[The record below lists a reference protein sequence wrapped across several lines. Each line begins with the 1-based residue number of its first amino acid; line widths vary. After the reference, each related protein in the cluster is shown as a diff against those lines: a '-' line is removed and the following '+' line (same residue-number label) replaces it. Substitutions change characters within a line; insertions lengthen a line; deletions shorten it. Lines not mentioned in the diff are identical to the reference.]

1 LLLGSIPNISTIL
14 EIIKLAKQISIN
26 KHFVMKKFIL
36 IFVMLFSI
44 CAVYAQDK
52 SVFKAYELAIKI
64 EGEWSDWQPVNIP
77 VVIDYEQD
85 IIIIYSAKTQK
96 YLIIEETAATPDSN
110 GKQVAFKVIDQDG
123 DVGRFR
129 FRVQNNGTKQIYVDF
144 NDISWCYNVK

>member
-1 LLLGSIPNISTIL
+1 M
-14 EIIKLAKQISIN
+14 AKQISIK

-36 IFVMLFSI
+36 IFAMLFSM
-44 CAVYAQDK
+44 CAVYAQNK

-77 VVIDYEQD
+77 VVVDYEQEV
-85 IIIIYSAKTQK
+85 IIIYSAKTQK
-96 YLIIEETAATPDSN
+96 YLILAETLAESDNS
-110 GKQVAFKVIDQDG
+110 GKQIAFMVLDQDG

>member
-1 LLLGSIPNISTIL
+1 
-14 EIIKLAKQISIN
+14 
-26 KHFVMKKFIL
+26 MKKFIL
-36 IFVMLFSI
+36 IFAMLFSM

-96 YLIIEETAATPDSN
+96 YLIIEETAAAPDSN

-129 FRVQNNGTKQIYVDF
+129 FRVQNNGAKQIYVDF

>member
-1 LLLGSIPNISTIL
+1 MV
-14 EIIKLAKQISIN
+14 KQISIK

-36 IFVMLFSI
+36 IFVMLFSM
-44 CAVYAQDK
+44 CAVYAQNK

-77 VVIDYEQD
+77 VVVDYEQEV
-85 IIIIYSAKTQK
+85 IIIYSAKTQK
-96 YLIIEETAATPDSN
+96 YLILAKTLAELDNS
-110 GKQVAFKVIDQDG
+110 GKQIAFMVLDQDG

>member
-1 LLLGSIPNISTIL
+1 MCT
-14 EIIKLAKQISIN
+14 A
-26 KHFVMKKFIL
+26 
-36 IFVMLFSI
+36 
-44 CAVYAQDK
+44 YAQNK

-77 VVIDYEQD
+77 VVVDYEQD

-96 YLIIEETAATPDSN
+96 YLIIEETAAAPDNN

>member
-1 LLLGSIPNISTIL
+1 M
-14 EIIKLAKQISIN
+14 AKQISIK

-36 IFVMLFSI
+36 IFAMLFSM
-44 CAVYAQDK
+44 CAVYAQNK

-77 VVIDYEQD
+77 VVVDYEQD

-96 YLIIEETAATPDSN
+96 YLIIEETTAAPDSN

-129 FRVQNNGTKQIYVDF
+129 FRVQNNGAKQIYVDF

>member
-1 LLLGSIPNISTIL
+1 M
-14 EIIKLAKQISIN
+14 AKQISIK

-36 IFVMLFSI
+36 IFAMLFI
-44 CAVYAQDK
+44 MCAVYAQNK

-96 YLIIEETAATPDSN
+96 YLILAETLAESDNN
-110 GKQVAFKVIDQDG
+110 GKQIAFIVLDQDG
-123 DVGRFR
+123 DMGRFR
-129 FRVQNNGTKQIYVDF
+129 FRVQNNGAKQIYVDF
-144 NDISWCYNVK
+144 NNISWCYSVK

>member
-1 LLLGSIPNISTIL
+1 M
-14 EIIKLAKQISIN
+14 AKQISIK

-36 IFVMLFSI
+36 IFAMLFSM
-44 CAVYAQDK
+44 CAVYAQNK

-64 EGEWSDWQPVNIP
+64 EGEWSDWHPVNIP
-77 VVIDYEQD
+77 VVVDYEQD

-96 YLIIEETAATPDSN
+96 YLIIEETTAAPDSN

-123 DVGRFR
+123 DVVRFR
-129 FRVQNNGTKQIYVDF
+129 FRVQNNGAKQIYVDF

>member
-1 LLLGSIPNISTIL
+1 M
-14 EIIKLAKQISIN
+14 AKQISIK

-36 IFVMLFSI
+36 IFAMLFSM
-44 CAVYAQDK
+44 CAVYAQNK

-64 EGEWSDWQPVNIP
+64 EGEWSDWQSVNIP

-85 IIIIYSAKTQK
+85 VIIIYSAKTQK
-96 YLIIEETAATPDSN
+96 YLIIEETAAAPDSN

-144 NDISWCYNVK
+144 NDINWCYNVK

>member
-1 LLLGSIPNISTIL
+1 
-14 EIIKLAKQISIN
+14 
-26 KHFVMKKFIL
+26 MKKFIL
-36 IFVMLFSI
+36 IFAMLFSM

-96 YLIIEETAATPDSN
+96 YLIIEETAAAPDSN

-129 FRVQNNGTKQIYVDF
+129 FRVQNNGAKQIYIDF
-144 NDISWCYNVK
+144 NNISWCYSVK

>member
-1 LLLGSIPNISTIL
+1 M
-14 EIIKLAKQISIN
+14 AKQISIK

-36 IFVMLFSI
+36 IFAMLFSM
-44 CAVYAQDK
+44 CATYAQNK

-85 IIIIYSAKTQK
+85 VIIIYSAKTQK
-96 YLIIEETAATPDSN
+96 YLIIEETAAAPDSN
-110 GKQVAFKVIDQDG
+110 GKQVAFKVIDQDR

-129 FRVQNNGTKQIYVDF
+129 FRVQNNGAKQIYVDF

>member
-1 LLLGSIPNISTIL
+1 M
-14 EIIKLAKQISIN
+14 AKQISIK

-96 YLIIEETAATPDSN
+96 YLIIEETAAAPDSN

-129 FRVQNNGTKQIYVDF
+129 FRVQNNGAKQIYVDF
-144 NDISWCYNVK
+144 NNISWCYSVK